1 MAREDLAIVC
11 VCSAET
17 RAHTGRAEPFG
28 RFTHWMEDV
37 GVEVQV
43 ASAAAHRR
51 SAGMDQS
58 DVESPE
64 APFLYE
70 SGRLQLI
77 WLRQEAPLEVNRVVV
92 NALTAGGSRK
102 AQTAAGASIQSV
114 HTGVTF
120 PVCWYLGQNG
130 EVPAVYAPSTSATSV
145 WKKASVLRRKP
156 HSSYS
161 LTVKRV

>member
-70 SGRLQLI
+70 SGRLQLVEVGSPFGGEQSGGERTHS
-77 WLRQEAPLEVNRVVV
+77 WRQQKSPDCRH
-92 NALTAGGSRK
+92 
-102 AQTAAGASIQSV
+102 ASIQSV